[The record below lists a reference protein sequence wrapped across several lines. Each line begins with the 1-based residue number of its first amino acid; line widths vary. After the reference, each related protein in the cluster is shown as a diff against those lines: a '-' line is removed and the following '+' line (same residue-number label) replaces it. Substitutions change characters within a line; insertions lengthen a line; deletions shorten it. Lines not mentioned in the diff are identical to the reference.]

1 MPSFLW
7 ARNLILELAVYS
19 EKKVLLVTNDLGPR
33 SGGIETFILGLIEGL
48 PKNSLV
54 IYTSSQNGQA
64 PFDVQLLEKF
74 GAIVIRDRAKI
85 LLPTPRISRKAVRI
99 LRQYEIQNVWFGAA
113 APLGF
118 MASKLR
124 NGGATNI
131 VALSHGHEVWWAKI
145 PILKQML
152 QKIIKDIDKLGYLGE
167 FTKNEIS
174 KATTEVNKLVQIA
187 PGIDTIHFQPKKP
200 NPNLVS
206 KYQLEGRRVI
216 VCVARLVHRKGQDQL
231 IKALPDILKKYPDA
245 ILLIVGQG
253 PIEQML
259 RNSARQLAVTHKVIF
274 TGRVPHADLADY
286 ISLGE
291 VFAMPV
297 RSRFYGFEVEGLGI
311 AYLEASSCGLPVVVG
326 KSGGAV
332 DAVIDQVT
340 GLLVDGKNVNE
351 ITDVICRLL
360 ADPVKAQA
368 MGQAGRGWVISDWQ
382 LPNWSAKFNDLL
394 IRN

>member
-1 MPSFLW
+1 MG
-7 ARNLILELAVYS
+7 LAVYS

-33 SGGIETFILGLIEGL
+33 AGGIETFILGLIEGL

-64 PFDVQLLEKF
+64 PFDAQLLEKF

-85 LLPTPRISRKAVRI
+85 LLPTPRITRKAVRI
-99 LRQYEIQNVWFGAA
+99 LKQYKIQNVWFGAA

-118 MASKLR
+118 MASQLR

-145 PILKQML
+145 PVLKQIL

-187 PGIDTIHFQPKKP
+187 PGIDTNHFQPKKP

-231 IKALPDILKKYPDA
+231 IKALPAVLKKHPDA

-311 AYLEASSCGLPVVVG
+311 SYLEASACGLPVVVG

-351 ITDVICRLL
+351 ITDAICRLL
-360 ADPVKAQA
+360 ADPAKAQA

-382 LPNWSAKFNDLL
+382 ISNWSAKFNDLL

>member
-1 MPSFLW
+1 MIW
-7 ARNLILELAVYS
+7 ERNLILELAVYS
-19 EKKVLLVTNDLGPR
+19 DKKVLLVTNDLGPR
-33 SGGIETFILGLIEGL
+33 AGGIETFILGLIEGL

-54 IYTSSQNGQA
+54 IYTSSQKGHA
-64 PFDVQLLEKF
+64 PFDAQLLEKF
-74 GAIVIRDRAKI
+74 GATIIRDRAKI
-85 LLPTPRISRKAVRI
+85 LLPTPRISRKAVGI
-99 LRQYEIQNVWFGAA
+99 LKKYKIQNVWFGAA
-113 APLGF
+113 APLGL
-118 MASKLR
+118 MASQLR
-124 NGGATNI
+124 NGGASNI

-152 QKIIKDIDKLGYLGE
+152 QKIIKDVDKLGYLGT

-187 PGIDTIHFQPKKP
+187 PGIDTNYFQPKTA
-200 NPNLVS
+200 NPVLIA

-231 IKALPDILKKYPDA
+231 IKALPDILEKFPEA

-259 RNSARQLAVTHKVIF
+259 RNSARQLGVTHKVIF
-274 TGRVPHADLADY
+274 TGRVPHADLSDY

-311 AYLEASSCGLPVVVG
+311 AYLEASACGLPVVVG
-326 KSGGAV
+326 NSGGAV

-340 GLLVDGKNVNE
+340 GLLVDGKNINE
-351 ITDVICRLL
+351 ISGAICRLL
-360 ADPVKAQA
+360 AEPAKAQA

-382 LPNWSAKFNDLL
+382 LSSWSEKFNNLL

>member
-1 MPSFLW
+1 
-7 ARNLILELAVYS
+7 LELAVYS
-19 EKKVLLVTNDLGPR
+19 DKKVLLVTNDLGPR
-33 SGGIETFILGLIEGL
+33 AGGIETFILGLIEGL

-54 IYTSSQNGQA
+54 IYTSSQKGHA
-64 PFDVQLLEKF
+64 PFDAQLLEKF
-74 GAIVIRDRAKI
+74 GATIIRDRAKI
-85 LLPTPRISRKAVRI
+85 LLPTPRISRKAVGI
-99 LRQYEIQNVWFGAA
+99 LKKYKIQNVWFGAA
-113 APLGF
+113 APLGL
-118 MASKLR
+118 MASLLR
-124 NGGATNI
+124 NGGASNI

-152 QKIIKDIDKLGYLGE
+152 QKIIKDVDKLGYLGT

-187 PGIDTIHFQPKKP
+187 PGIDTNYFQPKTA
-200 NPNLVS
+200 NPSLIA
-206 KYQLEGRRVI
+206 KYQLESRRVI

-231 IKALPDILKKYPDA
+231 IKALPDILEKFPEA

-259 RNSARQLAVTHKVIF
+259 RNSARQLGVTHKVIF
-274 TGRVPHADLADY
+274 TGRVPHADLSDY

-311 AYLEASSCGLPVVVG
+311 AYLEASACGLPVVVG
-326 KSGGAV
+326 NSGGAV

-340 GLLVDGKNVNE
+340 GLLVDGKNINE
-351 ITDVICRLL
+351 ISGAICRLL
-360 ADPVKAQA
+360 AEPAKAQA

-382 LPNWSAKFNDLL
+382 LSRWSE
-394 IRN
+394 

>member
-1 MPSFLW
+1 M
-7 ARNLILELAVYS
+7 ELAVYS

-64 PFDVQLLEKF
+64 SFDNQLLEKF

-85 LLPTPRISRKAVRI
+85 LLPTPRITRKAVRI
-99 LRQYEIQNVWFGAA
+99 LKQYKIQNVWFGAA

-118 MASKLR
+118 MASQLR

-145 PILKQML
+145 PVLKQIL

-187 PGIDTIHFQPKKP
+187 PGIDTNHFQPKKP

-231 IKALPDILKKYPDA
+231 IKALPAILKRYPDA

-311 AYLEASSCGLPVVVG
+311 SYLEASACGLPVVVG

-351 ITDVICRLL
+351 ITDAICRLL
-360 ADPVKAQA
+360 ADPAKAQA

-382 LPNWSAKFNDLL
+382 LSNWSAKFNDLL

>member
-7 ARNLILELAVYS
+7 ARNLILGLAVYS

-64 PFDVQLLEKF
+64 PFDAQLLEKF

-118 MASKLR
+118 MASQLR

-187 PGIDTIHFQPKKP
+187 PGIDTNHFQPKKP

-259 RNSARQLAVTHKVIF
+259 RNSARQLEVTHKVIF

-311 AYLEASSCGLPVVVG
+311 AYLEASACGLPVVVG

-340 GLLVDGKNVNE
+340 GLLVDGKNINE
-351 ITDVICRLL
+351 ITDAICRLL
-360 ADPVKAQA
+360 ADPAKAQA
-368 MGQAGRGWVISDWQ
+368 MGQAGRGWVTSDWQ
-382 LPNWSAKFNDLL
+382 ISNWSAKFNELL

>member
-1 MPSFLW
+1 
-7 ARNLILELAVYS
+7 
-19 EKKVLLVTNDLGPR
+19 
-33 SGGIETFILGLIEGL
+33 
-48 PKNSLV
+48 
-54 IYTSSQNGQA
+54 
-64 PFDVQLLEKF
+64 
-74 GAIVIRDRAKI
+74 
-85 LLPTPRISRKAVRI
+85 
-99 LRQYEIQNVWFGAA
+99 
-113 APLGF
+113 
-118 MASKLR
+118 MASQLR

-145 PILKQML
+145 PVLKQIL

-187 PGIDTIHFQPKKP
+187 PGIDTNHFQPKKP

-231 IKALPDILKKYPDA
+231 IKALPAVLKKHPDA

-311 AYLEASSCGLPVVVG
+311 SYLEASACGLPVVVG

-351 ITDVICRLL
+351 ITDAICRLL
-360 ADPVKAQA
+360 ADPAKAQA

-382 LPNWSAKFNDLL
+382 LSSWSAKFNDLL

>member
-1 MPSFLW
+1 LG
-7 ARNLILELAVYS
+7 LAVYS

-64 PFDVQLLEKF
+64 PFDAQLLEKF

-124 NGGATNI
+124 NGGAINI

-145 PILKQML
+145 PILKQMM

-187 PGIDTIHFQPKKP
+187 PGIDTNHFQPKKP
-200 NPNLVS
+200 NPYLVS

-259 RNSARQLAVTHKVIF
+259 RNSARQLEVTHKVIF

-311 AYLEASSCGLPVVVG
+311 AYLEASACGLPVVVG

-340 GLLVDGKNVNE
+340 GLLVDGKNINE
-351 ITDVICRLL
+351 ITDAICRLL
-360 ADPVKAQA
+360 ADPAKAQA

-382 LPNWSAKFNDLL
+382 ISNWSAKFNELL

>member
-1 MPSFLW
+1 M
-7 ARNLILELAVYS
+7 ELAVYS
-19 EKKVLLVTNDLGPR
+19 DKKVLLVTNDLGPR
-33 SGGIETFILGLIEGL
+33 AGGIETFILGLLEGL

-54 IYTSSQNGQA
+54 IYTSSQKGHA
-64 PFDVQLLEKF
+64 PFDAQLLEKF
-74 GAIVIRDRAKI
+74 GATVIRDRAKI
-85 LLPTPRISRKAVRI
+85 LLPTPRITRKAVGI
-99 LRQYEIQNVWFGAA
+99 LKQHKIQNVWFGAA
-113 APLGF
+113 APLGL
-118 MASKLR
+118 MSSQLR
-124 NGGATNI
+124 NGGASNI

-145 PILKQML
+145 PILKQIL
-152 QKIIKDIDKLGYLGE
+152 QKIIKDVDKLGYLGA

-187 PGIDTIHFQPKKP
+187 PGIDTNYFQPKKP
-200 NPNLVS
+200 NPALIA

-231 IKALPDILKKYPDA
+231 IKALPSILEKFPDA

-259 RNSARQLAVTHKVIF
+259 RNSARQLGITHKVIF
-274 TGRVPHADLADY
+274 TGRVPHGDLADY
-286 ISLGE
+286 ICLGE

-297 RSRFYGFEVEGLGI
+297 RSRFFGFEVEGLGI
-311 AYLEASSCGLPVVVG
+311 AYLEASACGLPVVVG
-326 KSGGAV
+326 NSGGST

-340 GLLVDGKNVNE
+340 GLLVDGTNVNE
-351 ITDVICRLL
+351 ITDAICRLL
-360 ADPVKAQA
+360 ADPAKAQA

-382 LPNWSAKFNDLL
+382 LSNWSAKFNNLL

>member
-1 MPSFLW
+1 LG
-7 ARNLILELAVYS
+7 LAVYS

-33 SGGIETFILGLIEGL
+33 AGGIETFILGLIEGL

-64 PFDVQLLEKF
+64 PFDAQLLEKF

-85 LLPTPRISRKAVRI
+85 LLPTPRITRKAVRI
-99 LRQYEIQNVWFGAA
+99 LKQYKIQNVWFGAA

-118 MASKLR
+118 MASQLR

-145 PILKQML
+145 PVLKQIL

-187 PGIDTIHFQPKKP
+187 PGIDTNHFQPKKP

-231 IKALPDILKKYPDA
+231 IKALPAVLKKHPDA

-311 AYLEASSCGLPVVVG
+311 SYLEASACGLPVVVG

-351 ITDVICRLL
+351 ITDAICRLL
-360 ADPVKAQA
+360 ADPAKAQA

-382 LPNWSAKFNDLL
+382 LSSWSAKFNDLL

>member
-1 MPSFLW
+1 MPSLIW
-7 ARNLILELAVYS
+7 VRNLILGLAVYS

-33 SGGIETFILGLIEGL
+33 AGGIETFILGLIEGL

-64 PFDVQLLEKF
+64 PFDAQLLEKF

-118 MASKLR
+118 MASQLR

-145 PILKQML
+145 PILKKMM

-187 PGIDTIHFQPKKP
+187 PGIDTNHFQPKKP

-311 AYLEASSCGLPVVVG
+311 SYLEASACGLPVVVG

-351 ITDVICRLL
+351 ITDAICRLL
-360 ADPVKAQA
+360 ADPAKAQA

-382 LPNWSAKFNDLL
+382 LSSWSAKFNDLL